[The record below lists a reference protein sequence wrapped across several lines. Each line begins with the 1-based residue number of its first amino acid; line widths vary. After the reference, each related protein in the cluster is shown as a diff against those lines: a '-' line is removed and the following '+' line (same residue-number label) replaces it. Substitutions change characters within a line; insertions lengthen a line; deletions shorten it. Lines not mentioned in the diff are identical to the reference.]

1 MTTTPT
7 GVDPH
12 AAVCAALTRTAPLLC
27 AVFAQSDGRA
37 RPTRMRWTNA
47 DIAAHMVA
55 SATEA
60 EKAVRGEPSAYDA
73 PPSAGLDEQMVASV
87 PDRDPAVLAH
97 LLEDRT
103 ASFLRTVAG
112 RDGDQSLGAPGG
124 SVGVLTALLA
134 LDHHL
139 HGGQVAETSGAA
151 WTGEVADLHP
161 ALCAVVPYAF
171 DPRAARGFRGSYA
184 LHLRGVAPVTYAVD
198 DGRLEVGVPGRPDCV
213 VRSDVPTFLRM
224 GIGTVSQVRA
234 ALTGRVRVGGRKPWL
249 AGRTTRLFPPLPH
262 GGVAR

>member
-1 MTTTPT
+1 MTTPPAAL
-7 GVDPH
+7 DPH
-12 AAVCAALTRTAPLLC
+12 TAVRAALARTTPLLC
-27 AVFAQSDGRA
+27 AVFAHCDARA

-55 SATEA
+55 SAAEA
-60 EKAVRGEPSAYDA
+60 EKVVLGEPSAYDA
-73 PPSAGLDEQMVASV
+73 PASAELDEQMVASV
-87 PDRDPAVLAH
+87 PERDPAVLSR
-97 LLEDRT
+97 LLEERT
-103 ASFLRTVAG
+103 ASFLRTVSG
-112 RDGDQSLGAPGG
+112 LDGDQPLGAPGG

-139 HGGQVAETSGAA
+139 HGGQVAETSGSA

-161 ALCAVVPYAF
+161 ALCTVVPYAF
-171 DPRAARGFRGSYA
+171 DPAAARGFHGSCA
-184 LHLRGVAPVTYAVD
+184 LHLRGVAPVTYAVE

-213 VRSDVPTFLRM
+213 VRSDVPTFLRL

-234 ALTGRVRVGGRKPWL
+234 ALTRRVRVGGRKPWL

>member
-12 AAVCAALTRTAPLLC
+12 ASVCAGLARTTPLLC
-27 AVFAQSDGRA
+27 AVLARSQAQA

-47 DIAAHMVA
+47 DIAAHLVA
-55 SATEA
+55 SAAEA
-60 EKAVRGEPSAYDA
+60 EKAVLGEPSAYDA
-73 PPSAGLDEQMVASV
+73 PPSVELDEQMVASV
-87 PDRDPAVLAH
+87 PERDPVVLSR
-97 LLEDRT
+97 LLADRT
-103 ASFLRTVAG
+103 ASFLRTVSG
-112 RDGDQSLGAPGG
+112 RDGDQPLGAAGG

-139 HGGQVAETSGAA
+139 HGGQVAETSGTG

-171 DPRAARGFRGSYA
+171 NPAAARGFRGSYA

-198 DGRLEVGVPGRPDCV
+198 DGRLEVGAPGRPDCV
-213 VRSDVPTFLRM
+213 VRSDVPTFLRL
-224 GIGTVSQVRA
+224 GIGTVSQARA

-249 AGRTTRLFPPLPH
+249 AGRTARLFPPLPH